1 MHTTEERCNDTFE
14 LYTNQMIPYS
24 TAFPHEKYKG
34 CEKKNVEARLKI

>member
-1 MHTTEERCNDTFE
+1 MHATEERRNTFE
-14 LYTNQMIPYS
+14 LHTNQMIPYS